1 MMTLGEKIYKQRKKL
16 GYSQEELAFQ
26 VGVTRQAISKWET
39 NSMQPTLDNV
49 KQLSSVL
56 GVNINYFIS
65 KQDENEIL
73 IDEVAVSGEKE
84 VENIIQKK
92 TYIGLIIGIVLMSI
106 ISAVMIFLSVVLGK
120 AVFTSNIGDYN
131 TITSSG
137 IDKEFFFVV
146 LAVTIVFLLSD
157 LALTMCFVLKKYKCK
172 AKLTKCKE

>member
-49 KQLSSVL
+49 KQLSLVL

-65 KQDENEIL
+65 EQDENEIL
-73 IDEVAVSGEKE
+73 IDEVAVSGKKE

-92 TYIGLIIGIVLMSI
+92 THIGLIIGIVLMSI

-120 AVFTSNIGDYN
+120 AAFTSNIGDYN

-137 IDKEFFFVV
+137 IDKEFFLVV

-157 LALTMCFVLKKYKCK
+157 LALIMCFVLKKYKCK